1 MVTAPGVKHQGI
13 LDNHLYF
20 RLFLYEKVNME
31 QGQAKTLYDQLDSF
45 YKKCNEHLSLLY
57 QIV

>member
-1 MVTAPGVKHQGI
+1 MVTAPGEKHQGI
-13 LDNHLYF
+13 LDKHLYF
-20 RLFLYEKVNME
+20 RLFLYEKVKME
-31 QGQAKTLYDQLDSF
+31 QGQTKTLYDQLDSF

>member
-1 MVTAPGVKHQGI
+1 MVIAPGEKHQGI

-20 RLFLYEKVNME
+20 RLFLYEKVKVE
-31 QGQAKTLYDQLDSF
+31 QGQTQTLYDHLDSF
-45 YKKCNEHLSLLY
+45 YKRRNEHLSLLY